1 MEIGRNLCFTEQ
13 GQWSIILM
21 VTAYL
26 RISSKKGEK
35 NRGGAIRLVL
45 TSDRPPLPSRESG
58 QVTYIDFPVK
68 FKMSKDRG
76 V

>member
-35 NRGGAIRLVL
+35 NRWCHQTCAYI
-45 TSDRPPLPSRESG
+45 PQAPLPSRESG
-58 QVTYIDFPVK
+58 QVTYIDFPVR
-68 FKMSKDRG
+68 FKMSKDRR